1 MSPYHL
7 ILIPKFCA
15 VLTYAGAVGAALLGG
30 DLEARRHAAHKVA
43 GPALLAT
50 WVLGCAAIGSLR
62 QPLTQPWII
71 GSVLLSCVAQFALG
85 YSVGGPARRTAPV
98 VAAVVA
104 PLGLVVALMVW
115 RPG

>member
-7 ILIPKFCA
+7 ILVPKFCA
-15 VLTYAGAVGAALLGG
+15 VLAYAGATGAALLGG
-30 DLEARRHAAHKVA
+30 DLESRRHAAHRVA
-43 GPALLAT
+43 GPALLVV

-62 QPLTQPWII
+62 QPLTQHWII
-71 GSVLLSCVAQFALG
+71 GSMVLSCLGQLALS
-85 YSVGGPARRTAPV
+85 YCVSGPGRRTPGA
-98 VAAVVA
+98 VAGVLV